1 MDVET
6 EISFLSSSSSQ
17 NGFTTACCAKRQ
29 RTEERDEQ
37 EVMNLSRDDFDR
49 PNKNGSLFH
58 KRTNMPTNY
67 WMSTSHSPKNFL
79 LISANGLV
87 YESEDFLP
95 KGETLYKPLK
105 EEVIINTRNI
115 EQFTFTNGSFFIGDE
130 SSRFNRTVQG
140 VSLNMW
146 RFDNQAKKLY
156 ISRSFVFTNLQE
168 AQNIKRILE
177 SM

>member
-17 NGFTTACCAKRQ
+17 NGFTTACVKRQ
-29 RTEERDEQ
+29 RTEERDEHDDL
-37 EVMNLSRDDFDR
+37 NLSRDDFHR
-49 PNKNGSLFH
+49 LNENGCLFH
-58 KRTNMPTNY
+58 KGTNIHTEY
-67 WMSTSHSPKNFL
+67 WTSASPSRKKFL
-79 LISANGLV
+79 HIGANGLV

-95 KGETLYKPLK
+95 KGETLYKPLQ
-105 EEVIINTRNI
+105 EDVIVNTRNI

-140 VSLNMW
+140 ISLNMW

-156 ISRSFVFTNLQE
+156 ISRSFVFTRVQE
-168 AQNIKRILE
+168 VQNIKRFLE
-177 SM
+177 AM